1 MVSFLCSLL
10 NIYVV
15 LILARIVLEWIRVP
29 SDHPV
34 AQIKRLLALVI
45 DPLLLP
51 IRRMLPDMP
60 MGGIRLDL
68 SPLLLL
74 LGVRLVFALAGCN

>member
-1 MVSFLCSLL
+1 MSLLCSLL
-10 NIYVV
+10 SIYVV

-34 AQIKRLLALVI
+34 AQIKRLVALAV
-45 DPLLLP
+45 DPLLIP

-60 MGGIRLDL
+60 MGGMRLDL

-74 LGVRLVFALAGCN
+74 LGVRVVASLVGC

>member
-1 MVSFLCSLL
+1 MVF
-10 NIYVV
+10 
-15 LILARIVLEWIRVP
+15 ILARIVLEWIKVP

-34 AQIKRLLALVI
+34 AQIKRLLAVVV
-45 DPLLLP
+45 DPLLIP

-74 LGVRLVFALAGCN
+74 LGIRLVSAVVGCN